1 MNNQYVAM
9 LSNLKNVTMRGA
21 IRRSELVQEQ
31 LKAQLL
37 TYPGNYPELF
47 CYAVAEA
54 ECAGALPITTKMGAL
69 PTTNEG
75 WLVEPGDFTNAV
87 ILALE
92 TPMNGITKSIWVQE
106 LLKRFGPERILAEW
120 DKVFAS

>member
-1 MNNQYVAM
+1 MM
-9 LSNLKNVTMRGA
+9 SNLRNVTMRGA

-37 TYPGNYPELF
+37 TYPCNYEELF
-47 CYAVAEA
+47 AIAVAEA
-54 ECAGALPITTKMGAL
+54 ECAGVLPITTKVGAL

-92 TPMNGITKSIWVQE
+92 TPMDEITQSVWRQN